1 MSDEEKEEGLDDWG
15 DTLKEYVSQYVAEAK
30 DIIPKIEEDLFAIE
44 KREGD
49 EREIVH
55 TLFRSWH
62 TIKGAAGFLGFD
74 KTVQLAHKTES
85 LIAKIRDENIPF
97 TEDILNVIFDAL
109 EKLKTLTENISISG
123 EEGDVDI
130 SEEVQKIDKIL
141 AKITG
146 LPEIEEG
153 KAEEKATKE
162 GKEQGEKETKEQ
174 TPEELGIKEEEKKEE
189 TSEESKEEAKEGTV
203 LGTPRDVKSTEAE
216 APQDRAEGIQERTEE
231 KQREIRFDEGVSA
244 EEIKRERKAEEEK
257 KKEEERKDEEKRKK
271 KFVYE
276 TIRVDTRK
284 IDEVMALSEELILE
298 RNFLLNI
305 FPKIEQKY
313 PRDED
318 VARLSEVV
326 ANVDK
331 IISMLRFSIMK
342 MRMVPIKMLFSKF
355 PGTVRNL
362 ARLFGKKVELIMSGE
377 ETELDRSLVDEL
389 EEPMIHIIRN
399 SIDHGIEKPEERIA
413 VGKPP
418 EGKITLAAYYE
429 GDNVVIEVEDDGRGI
444 DPDVIREKAMKKG
457 FITPEQA
464 NSMTDK
470 DIINLIF
477 LPGFSSKDKVSEL
490 SGRGVGMDVVKAKVV
505 ELKGTLDIETEP
517 GYGTKIT
524 IRLPL
529 TVGIMNTIKVICNG
543 SQFFIP
549 LSSVIE
555 ITRISKSEIKY
566 ARGQPLVSWRDNM
579 VPVVYLGDVYGY
591 GNSNNSN
598 MYHLIIAGVA
608 EKRLGILVDTVI
620 SSEEI
625 AVKTIGGIKA
635 TGIAGATIS
644 AEGEPVLVAD
654 VYSILKYLEEQSR

>member
-153 KAEEKATKE
+153 KAEEETPKE
-162 GKEQGEKETKEQ
+162 VEEQSEKETKEQ
-174 TPEELGIKEEEKKEE
+174 APEELGAKEEEKKEE
-189 TSEESKEEAKEGTV
+189 TPEGAKEESEEVASVGSSKEAK
-203 LGTPRDVKSTEAE
+203 PTEAS
-216 APQDRAEGIQERTEE
+216 QERSEGLQEQTEE
-231 KQREIRFDEGVSA
+231 KQKEIRFDEGVSA
-244 EEIKRERKAEEEK
+244 EEIKRERKAEEER
-257 KKEEERKDEEKRKK
+257 KKEEERKEEERKKK

-444 DPDVIREKAMKKG
+444 DPDVIREKAMRKG